1 MTADWPDM
9 DSTGVTVT
17 DEDVRALEDRIG
29 TTLPDEYRA
38 FLLDVNGG
46 KPGARHRV
54 LTLVNEQVVLRDLHS
69 LSSSGAPFDI
79 VTRMERLRV
88 QVPYPLIPIGSAG
101 GASHT
106 GAICLCV
113 EGPERGTIWY
123 SVLGGAPRAHNFQ
136 HWSQRPDVQLLAEN
150 FGAFVASLGPLGIA
164 RYAN

>member
-1 MTADWPDM
+1 M
-9 DSTGVTVT
+9 DSTGPAVT

-46 KPGARHRV
+46 KPGARYRA
-54 LTLVNEQVVLRDLHS
+54 LTLVNEQVVIRDLHS

-79 VTRMERLRV
+79 VTRMERLRS

-106 GAICLCV
+106 GVICLCV

-123 SVLGGAPRAHNFQ
+123 SALGGSPRAHNFQ
-136 HWSQRPDVQLLAEN
+136 HWSERPDVQHLAQS
-150 FGAFVASLGPLGIA
+150 FRAFVSALGPLGSMA